1 MKRAK
6 RLSVA
11 RNDRKSAGAKEKKAA
26 TMGGEMGLVFSS
38 DEEDTIPEGTP
49 PPMKSPKTPKTPI
62 VAAKILYATTCSFA
76 GSRPYED
83 RDQGPPQKCEFPP
96 PRASSSL

>member
-1 MKRAK
+1 M
-6 RLSVA
+6 SVA
-11 RNDRKSAGAKEKKAA
+11 RNERKAAGEREKQAA
-26 TMGGEMGLVFSS
+26 TMGSEMGLVFSS

-49 PPMKSPKTPKTPI
+49 PTTKSPKTPKQPD
-62 VAAKILYATTCSFA
+62 VAATILYATTCSFA

-83 RDQGPPQKCEFPP
+83 REQGPPQKCEFPP